1 MSVDGRPAR
10 HFKTVGRLRLLEVWP
25 ALWSGTETT
34 VLLDILIA
42 VVIVV
47 IAAVLGLV
55 VHPLLWIV
63 IIVAVLWL
71 FFRRSRW

>member
-1 MSVDGRPAR
+1 M
-10 HFKTVGRLRLLEVWP
+10 VWP
-25 ALWSGTETT
+25 GIGPT

-42 VVIVV
+42 VIIVV